1 MGEALERPPVIV
13 GETLEHVLAAA
24 AGQSVGEIRAG
35 IARELE
41 RQRDVVAG
49 APEAWRTL
57 RERVAV
63 ARLSRLLAPL
73 AMLPEDVAAFA
84 RGALERTKAVEQVEA
99 FVDGGDRRA
108 FLLLLGP
115 VGTGK
120 TLAAT
125 TGAAASVR
133 RAVVRWLEE
142 LDARDGAAWAR
153 AVGERAIF
161 AESSSALVLAAVRGA
176 QPPRPLGRRFALWRA
191 SELPRLWAPWS
202 DELQAGATPGA
213 RDVDVL
219 VLDDLG
225 VEAPSPRFD
234 VALGELLEH
243 RASSA
248 RKTII
253 TANLAPGAIRSR
265 YGDRVADRLN
275 HLGRVELVRGASR
288 RRKGAL

>member
-1 MGEALERPPVIV
+1 VGEALERPLVFV

-24 AGQSVGEIRAG
+24 AGQSVAEIREG
-35 IARELE
+35 LARELE

-63 ARLSRLLAPL
+63 ARLSAILAPL
-73 AMLPEDVAAFA
+73 AMLDEDVTAFA
-84 RGALERTKAVEQVEA
+84 RGTLERTPAVEAVES
-99 FVDGGDRRA
+99 FLEGGDRRA

-125 TGAAASVR
+125 TGAAAPVR
-133 RAVVRWLEE
+133 RAAVRWLEE
-142 LDARDGAAWAR
+142 LDARDGDAWAR
-153 AVGERAIF
+153 AVGERALF
-161 AESSSALVLAAVRGA
+161 ATNSSALVLDAVRGSR
-176 QPPRPLGRRFALWRA
+176 PRPIGRRLALWRA
-191 SELPRLWAPWS
+191 SELPRLWTPWA
-202 DELQAGATPGA
+202 DELQAGASPAA

-243 RASSA
+243 RAR

-253 TANLAPGAIRSR
+253 TANLRPPEIRAR

-275 HLGRVELVRGASR
+275 HLGRVKIVHGGSR

>member
-1 MGEALERPPVIV
+1 MGEALEGPPPVFV

-24 AGQSVGEIRAG
+24 AGKTREQLRGDL
-35 IARELE
+35 ARELE

-49 APEAWRTL
+49 APDAWRGL
-57 RERVAV
+57 RERCAT
-63 ARLSRLLAPL
+63 ARLKSLVAPL
-73 AMLPEDVAAFA
+73 KMLDEDVSAFA
-84 RGALERTKAVEQVEA
+84 CGALERTPAVETVES
-99 FVDGGDRRA
+99 FLEGGDRRS

-125 TGAAASVR
+125 TGAAAPLR

-142 LDARDGAAWAR
+142 LDARDGAAWGR
-153 AVGERAIF
+153 AVGDRAVF
-161 AESSSALVLAAVRGA
+161 AENSLSLVLHAIRGSL
-176 QPPRPLGRRFALWRA
+176 PRPARHLALWRA

-202 DELQAGATPGA
+202 DELQSGATPGA

-219 VLDDLG
+219 ILDDLG
-225 VEAPSPRFD
+225 VEASSPRFD

-243 RASSA
+243 RASSG

-253 TANLAPGAIRSR
+253 TANLRPSDMRAR
-265 YGDRVADRLN
+265 YGDRVADRFN
-275 HLGRVELVRGASR
+275 HLARVELMRGPSR

>member
-1 MGEALERPPVIV
+1 MGEALEGPPPVFV

-24 AGQSVGEIRAG
+24 AGKTRDQLRGDL
-35 IARELE
+35 ARELE
-41 RQRDVVAG
+41 RQRDVVAF
-49 APEAWRTL
+49 APNAWREQL
-57 RERVAV
+57 RERVAT
-63 ARLSRLLAPL
+63 SRLKSLVAPL
-73 AMLPEDVAAFA
+73 KMLTEDVAAFA
-84 RGALERTKAVEQVEA
+84 RGALERTPAVEAVES
-99 FVDGGDRRA
+99 FLEGGDRRS

-125 TGAAASVR
+125 AGAAAPLR

-142 LDARDGAAWAR
+142 LDARDGDAWAR
-153 AVGERAIF
+153 AVGDRALF
-161 AESSSALVLAAVRGA
+161 AASSAELVLEAIRGSR
-176 QPPRPLGRRFALWRA
+176 PRPTGRRLALWRA
-191 SELPRLWAPWS
+191 SELPRLWEPWS
-202 DELQAGATPGA
+202 GEVGATPGA

-225 VEAPSPRFD
+225 VEASSPRFD

-243 RASSA
+243 RASSG

-253 TANLAPGAIRSR
+253 TANLRPSDMRAR
-265 YGDRVADRLN
+265 YGDRVADRFN
-275 HLGRVELVRGASR
+275 HLARVELMRGPSR

>member
-1 MGEALERPPVIV
+1 VGEALERPPVLV

-24 AGQSVGEIRAG
+24 AGQSVAEIRAG
-35 IARELE
+35 LARELE

-84 RGALERTKAVEQVEA
+84 RGAIERTKAVEQVEA
-99 FVDGGDRRA
+99 FVDGGDRRS

-161 AESSSALVLAAVRGA
+161 AESPSALVLAAVRGA
-176 QPPRPLGRRFALWRA
+176 QPRPLGRRFALWRA

-225 VEAPSPRFD
+225 VEASSPRFD

-243 RASSA
+243 RASA
-248 RKTII
+248 KTII

-265 YGDRVADRLN
+265 YGDRIADRLN